1 MPRRHKLPYLDT
13 ILPAVRQNHGTTAAQ
28 KKIGHHHGKDSL
40 FRKSGGQIR
49 NILGRSSLPADVVD
63 VRTLLAWLRTRKGN
77 REIALTDDKVRV
89 TVNRQFAAP
98 ETRIDD
104 SVEIAIVP
112 TGAG

>member
-1 MPRRHKLPYLDT
+1 MAKILYFASLVDKL
-13 ILPAVRQNHGTTAAQ
+13 GTSSEEAAL
-28 KKIGHHHGKDSL
+28 S
-40 FRKSGGQIR
+40 
-49 NILGRSSLPADVVD
+49 ADVVD

-104 SVEIAIVP
+104 SVEIAVVP